1 MNLIALCPFG
11 IEKLL
16 REELKGLGLKVTS
29 SAAGKVFFEGAWDAV
44 YRANLHLRTAERVLV
59 VIGQFP
65 SATFDELFDG
75 LSVLPWEDWLSPH
88 TTIVVE
94 KVKTFKSK
102 LTSVPVVQG
111 MVQKAVFQRLAER
124 WGVRTL
130 PQAGPVTGLRVY
142 LEHDRAL
149 AAVDTTGPALHN
161 RGYRKQAGEAPL
173 KENLAAALLL
183 FSGWRRKYPLY
194 DPLCGSGTILAEALQ
209 FAYDIPPGMS
219 RSFSFEHLVPHQ
231 PLDWKILKDEGRAK
245 IDFSHRVRI
254 CGSDKDSRVLEMAR
268 SNLRNLGYD
277 EAVQLEHLSME
288 EARAETVHGWE
299 PADRGFLICNPPYGE
314 RLETRPHAE
323 NLSRQ
328 MRHFATNFP
337 GWRLGVLTSLESF
350 PEQIARRPYVVR
362 DLVNG
367 SIPVKYYQFE
377 P

>member
-16 REELKGLGLKVTS
+16 RDEIKALGYTITN
-29 SAAGKVFFEGAWDAV
+29 SAAGKVFFEGPWEAV
-44 YRANLHLRTAERVLV
+44 YKANLHLRTAERVLV
-59 VIGQFP
+59 QVGRFP
-65 SATFDELFDG
+65 AADFDQLFGG
-75 LSVLPWEDWLSPH
+75 LTALAWEDWLSPH

-102 LTSVPVVQG
+102 LTSIPTVQA
-111 MVQKAVFQRLAER
+111 MVQKAVFQRLADR
-124 WGVRTL
+124 WGLRTL
-130 PQAGPVTGLRVY
+130 PQTGPQTGLRVY
-142 LEHDRAL
+142 LEHDVAL

-209 FAYDIPPGMS
+209 FAFDMPPGLN
-219 RSFSFEHLVPHQ
+219 RPFSFEHLVPHQ
-231 PLDWKILKDEGRAK
+231 ALDWKILRDEGRAR
-245 IDFSHRVRI
+245 IDFSHRVRL
-254 CGSDKDSRVLEMAR
+254 CGSDKDGRVLELAKA
-268 SNLRNLGYD
+268 NLRNLGHED
-277 EAVQLEHLSME
+277 DIQLEHLSME
-288 EARAETVHGWE
+288 EARAETVRGLE
-299 PADRGFLICNPPYGE
+299 PGERGFLICNPPYGE
-314 RLETRPHAE
+314 RLETRSHAE

-337 GWRLGVLTSLESF
+337 GWKIGVLTSLESF
-350 PEQIARRPYVVR
+350 PQQIDRKPYVVR
-362 DLVNG
+362 ELVNG

-377 P
+377 

>member
-16 REELKGLGLKVTS
+16 RDEIKHLGYTVTN
-29 SAAGKVFFEGAWDAV
+29 SAAGKVFFDGPWEAV
-44 YRANLHLRTAERVLV
+44 YKANLHLRTAERILV
-59 VIGQFP
+59 QIGRFP
-65 SATFDELFDG
+65 AGDFDQLFEG
-75 LSVLPWEDWLSPH
+75 LSALPWEDWLSPH

-102 LTSVPVVQG
+102 LTSVPTVQG
-111 MVQKAVFQRLAER
+111 MVQKAVFQRLADR
-124 WGVRTL
+124 WGLRTL
-130 PQAGPVTGLRVY
+130 PQVGPQTGLRVY
-142 LEHDRAL
+142 LECDEAL

-209 FAYDIPPGMS
+209 FAYDMPPGLG
-219 RSFSFEHLVPHQ
+219 RAFSFEHLVPHQ
-231 PLDWKILKDEGRAK
+231 ALDWKILRDEGRSR

-254 CGSDKDSRVLEMAR
+254 CGSDKDGRVLEMAR
-268 SNLRNLGYD
+268 SNLRNLGHE
-277 EAVQLEHLSME
+277 EAIQLEHLSME
-288 EARAETVHGWE
+288 EARAETVRGAQPGE
-299 PADRGFLICNPPYGE
+299 RGFLICNPPYGE
-314 RLETRPHAE
+314 RLETRAHAE

-328 MRHFATNFP
+328 MRHFAADFP
-337 GWRLGVLTSLESF
+337 GWKIGVLTSLEGF
-350 PEQIARRPYVVR
+350 AQQIDRQPYVVR

-377 P
+377 